1 MAFRG
6 PTQAGAALA
15 TPYKQEMGGQHVS
28 QCELDTGVPAISAPE
43 SLNTEK
49 GQSR

>member
-6 PTQAGAALA
+6 PAQAGAALA
-15 TPYKQEMGGQHVS
+15 TPYKQEMGGKHGS
-28 QCELDTGVPAISAPE
+28 QCELGTGVPASTAPE